1 MRDLAA
7 ALKARPSLTLDT
19 LLGSPSPTDTLAY
32 PAAAALLQLAY
43 ERGKMA
49 QVRAFLSGRR
59 PGETADTVLDIAERT
74 FDEPRERLA
83 AAWRSRILQ
92 YGQTQPH
99 RGKGG

>member
-92 YGQTQPH
+92 YEQTQPH
-99 RGKGG
+99 PGKGG